1 MGVAMKRKTPQ
12 LNKITKS
19 MSRIFPALLMF
30 APLMAP
36 AAIIEDSTTEAQT
49 FSIDPSYTI
58 NENVLI
64 STGSNT
70 AAVTIAGDQLLTVDN
85 EGKITNTGDAVY
97 INTGTQEP
105 VINNTQSGVI
115 SSSTGNAITVHSM
128 TGTIKNAGNVTGAES
143 GIQIEEDSSMLRIE
157 NASTGHIEGKTG
169 IASKIGIILINNG
182 EIKGNLNNGVELSG
196 VTSNSKITNNGTIE
210 GIEHGIHTSGI
221 TRVEVTNA
229 GIIKGGESAI
239 SFTSEKNNVLT
250 LTTGSRLEGDVIS
263 TNSTTNTLRL
273 TGTGTEDSN
282 FIGLNEGDGFAS
294 LTMLGTDWELTGN
307 VDIIGTD
314 DSIKVDT
321 GKLTF
326 AGNVSNA
333 GNTLIAEGA
342 TLQLGTGEKT
352 GTLSG
357 KLTNNGTL
365 EFNQAADFNFA
376 TGITGSGTVIKTD
389 AHTLTLTGNN
399 SYTGDTQ
406 LNSGTMLVA
415 EGATLGSAGN
425 SATVTIQDG
434 ATFASAGT
442 VNNNVNILGGGVL
455 ASWNAVQGNTLSSA
469 STADTINGNVTNSGT
484 LQISGLNDSVGNDFT
499 INGDYTG
506 MSGSLIAMNSVLGDD
521 NALTDHLTITGN
533 SAGVSDIRISN
544 IGGAG
549 AKTVNGMQIVSVGG
563 DSGAAFSLSRPVVV
577 GAWEYS
583 LNQHSDGNWYLESA
597 DTTPVPDKDDNTD
610 GNTDDGNGGNTDGG
624 NGGNNDDGNGG
635 NTDGGNGGN
644 TDGGNGGNTDGGN
657 TDGGN
662 SGNNDGGNSGGY
674 TPPEMSNLAP
684 EVGAYLGNYLAAQ
697 DMFLH
702 KRDDRDQL
710 TLRNEED
717 LNTWMYVKGRYHEN
731 DVAGGKVNYDT
742 TQYVMQVGSD
752 FISKKMDTGVLH
764 SGVMF
769 GAGQAKTDSTSTG
782 SKRSAQG
789 KVDGVNVGVYATW
802 QEDQQLRKGSYIDS
816 WASFGWYHNS
826 LTSDGRSDES
836 YDSHGFAVSLEAGHA
851 WIVDSENE
859 RTWKIEPQIQAI
871 YSYLDQE
878 NHTDADGVRISTP
891 DNDGILGRVGVKTSY
906 FDQKDVQAWQPY
918 VAVNWLKGA
927 GQNDIAF
934 NGEAFSNDTPD
945 DRGQL
950 ELGVTG
956 KLNETTL
963 ISLRASGEWGENGYD
978 AYGGHILLNHRW

>member
-1 MGVAMKRKTPQ
+1 MDVAMKRKTPQ

-563 DSGAAFSLSRPVVV
+563 DSRAAFSLSRPVVV

-624 NGGNNDDGNGG
+624 NGGN
-635 NTDGGNGGN
+635 TDGGNGGN
-644 TDGGNGGNTDGGN
+644 THGD
-657 TDGGN
+657 N

-859 RTWKIEPQIQAI
+859 RTLKIEPQIQAI

-950 ELGVTG
+950 ELGITG

>member
-1 MGVAMKRKTPQ
+1 
-12 LNKITKS
+12 
-19 MSRIFPALLMF
+19 
-30 APLMAP
+30 
-36 AAIIEDSTTEAQT
+36 
-49 FSIDPSYTI
+49 
-58 NENVLI
+58 
-64 STGSNT
+64 
-70 AAVTIAGDQLLTVDN
+70 
-85 EGKITNTGDAVY
+85 
-97 INTGTQEP
+97 
-105 VINNTQSGVI
+105 
-115 SSSTGNAITVHSM
+115 
-128 TGTIKNAGNVTGAES
+128 
-143 GIQIEEDSSMLRIE
+143 
-157 NASTGHIEGKTG
+157 
-169 IASKIGIILINNG
+169 
-182 EIKGNLNNGVELSG
+182 
-196 VTSNSKITNNGTIE
+196 
-210 GIEHGIHTSGI
+210 
-221 TRVEVTNA
+221 
-229 GIIKGGESAI
+229 
-239 SFTSEKNNVLT
+239 
-250 LTTGSRLEGDVIS
+250 LEGDVIS

-342 TLQLGTGEKT
+342 TLQLGTGGKT

-389 AHTLTLTGNN
+389 AHTLTLTGNS

-406 LNSGTMLVA
+406 LNSGTTLVA

-434 ATFASAGT
+434 ATFVSAGT
-442 VNNNVNILGGGVL
+442 VNNNVNILSGGVL

-624 NGGNNDDGNGG
+624 NGGN
-635 NTDGGNGGN
+635 TDG
-644 TDGGNGGNTDGGN
+644 D
-657 TDGGN
+657 N

-752 FISKKMDTGVLH
+752 FISKKMDKGVLH

-950 ELGVTG
+950 ELGITG

>member
-1 MGVAMKRKTPQ
+1 MKRKTPQ

-563 DSGAAFSLSRPVVV
+563 DSRAAFSLSRPVVV

-610 GNTDDGNGGNTDGG
+610 GNTDGD
-624 NGGNNDDGNGG
+624 
-635 NTDGGNGGN
+635 
-644 TDGGNGGNTDGGN
+644 
-657 TDGGN
+657 N

-859 RTWKIEPQIQAI
+859 RTLKIEPQIQAI

-950 ELGVTG
+950 ELGITG

>member
-1 MGVAMKRKTPQ
+1 MNNNYPQ
-12 LNKITKS
+12 LNKTTKS
-19 MSRIFPALLMF
+19 LKILFPALIAF
-30 APLMAP
+30 TPFITSAETTISGSTDAAQVFSSDNAYIIPEGVSINPTTTAP
-36 AAIIEDSTTEAQT
+36 SVT
-49 FSIDPSYTI
+49 
-58 NENVLI
+58 V
-64 STGSNT
+64 TGSTVISVKNSGEIT
-70 AAVTIAGDQLLTVDN
+70 GEGDGLYIATGGQTLELDN
-85 EGKITNTGDAVY
+85 QQNA
-97 INTGTQEP
+97 
-105 VINNTQSGVI
+105 VIN
-115 SSSTGNAITVHSM
+115 SSSANGITVIDM
-128 TGTIKNAGNVTGAES
+128 GGTIKNAGKITGAEN
-143 GIQIEEDSSMLRIE
+143 GIKIKEDSSSFNIS
-157 NASTGHIEGKTG
+157 NTATGIIEGKTALSTDAGFTLDNDG
-169 IASKIGIILINNG
+169 IFNG
-182 EIKGNLNNGVELSG
+182 TAGNGVELQKAG
-196 VTSNSKITNNGTIE
+196 KSKIENNGTIQ
-210 GIEHGIHTSGI
+210 GT
-221 TRVEVTNA
+221 TN
-229 GIIKGGESAI
+229 GIITTDENRLQLINSGLIKGSESAVTFK
-239 SFTSEKNNVLT
+239 SNQNNSLT
-250 LTTGSRLEGDVIS
+250 LKKGSQLDGDVFS
-263 TNSTTNTLRL
+263 TNSKDNTLIL
-273 TGTGTEDSN
+273 LEDGSEDSN
-282 FIGLNEGDGFAS
+282 FLGLKDGDGFAS
-294 LTMLGTDWELTGN
+294 LTMDGTDWALTGDI
-307 VDIIGTD
+307 DIIGAG
-314 DSIKVDT
+314 DSIKVNT
-321 GKLTF
+321 GKLIL
-326 AGNVSNA
+326 AGDVKNGA
-333 GNTLIAEGA
+333 GNTLIANNA
-342 TLQLGTGEKT
+342 TLQLGDGTNTGSLT
-352 GTLSG
+352 GTL
-357 KLTNNGTL
+357 TDNGTL
-365 EFNQAADFNFA
+365 IFNQGSDTTFA
-376 TGITGSGTVIKTD
+376 TNISGSGNVEKTD

-442 VNNNVNILGGGVL
+442 VNNNVNILSGGVL

-521 NALTDHLTITGN
+521 NALTDHLTITGS

-610 GNTDDGNGGNTDGG
+610 GNTDGG
-624 NGGNNDDGNGG
+624 NGGNNDDGNGGNTDGGSGG

-644 TDGGNGGNTDGGN
+644 TDGGNGGNTDG
-657 TDGGN
+657 DN

-674 TPPEMSNLAP
+674 TPREMSNLAP

-934 NGEAFSNDTPD
+934 NGEAFSNDTPE

>member
-1 MGVAMKRKTPQ
+1 MDVAMKRKTPQ

-469 STADTINGNVTNSGT
+469 STADTING
-484 LQISGLNDSVGNDFT
+484 
-499 INGDYTG
+499 DYTG

-563 DSGAAFSLSRPVVV
+563 DSRAAFSLSRPVVV

-624 NGGNNDDGNGG
+624 NGGNTDGGNGG

-657 TDGGN
+657 GGNTDGDN

-789 KVDGVNVGVYATW
+789 KVDGVNVGIYATW

-906 FDQKDVQAWQPY
+906 FVQKDVQAWQPY

-950 ELGVTG
+950 ELGITG

>member
-1 MGVAMKRKTPQ
+1 MDVAMNNNYPQ
-12 LNKITKS
+12 LNKTTKS
-19 MSRIFPALLMF
+19 LKILFPALIAF
-30 APLMAP
+30 TPFITSAETTISGSTDAAQVFSSDNAYIIPEGVSINPTTTAP
-36 AAIIEDSTTEAQT
+36 SVT
-49 FSIDPSYTI
+49 
-58 NENVLI
+58 V
-64 STGSNT
+64 TGSTVISVKNSGEIT
-70 AAVTIAGDQLLTVDN
+70 GEGDGLYIATGGQTLELDN
-85 EGKITNTGDAVY
+85 QQNA
-97 INTGTQEP
+97 
-105 VINNTQSGVI
+105 VIN
-115 SSSTGNAITVHSM
+115 SSSANGITVIDM
-128 TGTIKNAGNVTGAES
+128 GGTIKNAGKITGAEN
-143 GIQIEEDSSMLRIE
+143 GIKIKEDSSSFNIS
-157 NASTGHIEGKTG
+157 NTATGIIEGKTALSTDAGFTLDNDG
-169 IASKIGIILINNG
+169 IFNG
-182 EIKGNLNNGVELSG
+182 TAGNGVELQKAG
-196 VTSNSKITNNGTIE
+196 KSKIENNGTIQ
-210 GIEHGIHTSGI
+210 GT
-221 TRVEVTNA
+221 TN
-229 GIIKGGESAI
+229 GIITTDENRLQLINSGLIKGSESAVTFK
-239 SFTSEKNNVLT
+239 SNQNNSLT
-250 LTTGSRLEGDVIS
+250 LKKGSQLDGDVFS
-263 TNSTTNTLRL
+263 TNSKDNTLIL
-273 TGTGTEDSN
+273 LEDGSEDSN
-282 FIGLNEGDGFAS
+282 FLGLKDGDGFAS
-294 LTMLGTDWELTGN
+294 LTMDGTDWALTGDI
-307 VDIIGTD
+307 DIIGAG
-314 DSIKVDT
+314 DSIKVNT
-321 GKLTF
+321 GKLIL
-326 AGNVSNA
+326 AGDVKNGA
-333 GNTLIAEGA
+333 GNTLIANNA
-342 TLQLGTGEKT
+342 TLQLGDGTNTGSLT
-352 GTLSG
+352 GTL
-357 KLTNNGTL
+357 TDNGTL
-365 EFNQAADFNFA
+365 IFNQGSDTTFA
-376 TGITGSGTVIKTD
+376 TNISGSGNVEKTD

-442 VNNNVNILGGGVL
+442 VNNNVNILSGGVL

-521 NALTDHLTITGN
+521 NALTDHLTITGS

-610 GNTDDGNGGNTDGG
+610 GNTDGG

-635 NTDGGNGGN
+635 NTDGGNG
-644 TDGGNGGNTDGGN
+644 
-657 TDGGN
+657 
-662 SGNNDGGNSGGY
+662 GNNDGGNSGGY

-934 NGEAFSNDTPD
+934 NGEAFSNDTPE

>member
-1 MGVAMKRKTPQ
+1 MKRKTPQ

-563 DSGAAFSLSRPVVV
+563 DSRAAFSLSRPVVV

-624 NGGNNDDGNGG
+624 NGGN
-635 NTDGGNGGN
+635 TDGGNGGN
-644 TDGGNGGNTDGGN
+644 TDGD
-657 TDGGN
+657 N

-859 RTWKIEPQIQAI
+859 RTLKIEPQIQAI

-950 ELGVTG
+950 ELGITG

>member
-1 MGVAMKRKTPQ
+1 MG
-12 LNKITKS
+12 
-19 MSRIFPALLMF
+19 
-30 APLMAP
+30 
-36 AAIIEDSTTEAQT
+36 
-49 FSIDPSYTI
+49 
-58 NENVLI
+58 
-64 STGSNT
+64 
-70 AAVTIAGDQLLTVDN
+70 
-85 EGKITNTGDAVY
+85 
-97 INTGTQEP
+97 
-105 VINNTQSGVI
+105 
-115 SSSTGNAITVHSM
+115 
-128 TGTIKNAGNVTGAES
+128 GTIKNAGKITGTEN
-143 GIQIEEDSSMLRIE
+143 GIKIKEDSSSFNIS
-157 NASTGHIEGKTG
+157 NTATGIIEGKTALSTDAGFTLDNDG
-169 IASKIGIILINNG
+169 IFNG
-182 EIKGNLNNGVELSG
+182 TAGNGVELQKAG
-196 VTSNSKITNNGTIE
+196 KSKIENNGTIQ
-210 GIEHGIHTSGI
+210 GT
-221 TRVEVTNA
+221 TN
-229 GIIKGGESAI
+229 GIITTDENRLQLINSGLIKGSESAVTFK
-239 SFTSEKNNVLT
+239 SNQNNSLT
-250 LTTGSRLEGDVIS
+250 LKKGSQLDGDVFS
-263 TNSTTNTLRL
+263 TNSKDNTLIL
-273 TGTGTEDSN
+273 LEDGSEDSN
-282 FIGLNEGDGFAS
+282 FLGLKDGDGFAS
-294 LTMLGTDWELTGN
+294 LTMDGTDWALTGDI
-307 VDIIGTD
+307 DIIGAG
-314 DSIKVDT
+314 DSIKVNT
-321 GKLTF
+321 GKLIL
-326 AGNVSNA
+326 AGDVKNGA
-333 GNTLIAEGA
+333 GNTLIANNA
-342 TLQLGTGEKT
+342 TLQLGDGTNTGSLT
-352 GTLSG
+352 GTL
-357 KLTNNGTL
+357 TDNGTL
-365 EFNQAADFNFA
+365 IFNQGSDTTFA
-376 TGITGSGTVIKTD
+376 TNISGSGNVEKTD

-469 STADTINGNVTNSGT
+469 STADTINGNVINSGT

-521 NALTDHLTITGN
+521 NALTDHLTITGS

-597 DTTPVPDKDDNTD
+597 DTIPVPDKDDNTD
-610 GNTDDGNGGNTDGG
+610 GGNGNTDGG

-644 TDGGNGGNTDGGN
+644 NDGGNSGNTDGGN
-657 TDGGN
+657 NNSGNTDG
-662 SGNNDGGNSGGY
+662 GNNDGGNSGGY

-950 ELGVTG
+950 ELGITG

>member
-1 MGVAMKRKTPQ
+1 
-12 LNKITKS
+12 
-19 MSRIFPALLMF
+19 
-30 APLMAP
+30 
-36 AAIIEDSTTEAQT
+36 
-49 FSIDPSYTI
+49 
-58 NENVLI
+58 
-64 STGSNT
+64 
-70 AAVTIAGDQLLTVDN
+70 
-85 EGKITNTGDAVY
+85 
-97 INTGTQEP
+97 
-105 VINNTQSGVI
+105 
-115 SSSTGNAITVHSM
+115 M

-563 DSGAAFSLSRPVVV
+563 DSRAAFSLSRPVVV

-624 NGGNNDDGNGG
+624 NGGN
-635 NTDGGNGGN
+635 TDGGNGGN
-644 TDGGNGGNTDGGN
+644 TDGD
-657 TDGGN
+657 N

-859 RTWKIEPQIQAI
+859 RTLKIEPQIQAI

-950 ELGVTG
+950 ELGITG

>member
-1 MGVAMKRKTPQ
+1 MKRKTPQ

-563 DSGAAFSLSRPVVV
+563 DSRAAFSLSRPVVV

-610 GNTDDGNGGNTDGG
+610 GNTDDGNGGNTDG
-624 NGGNNDDGNGG
+624 D
-635 NTDGGNGGN
+635 
-644 TDGGNGGNTDGGN
+644 
-657 TDGGN
+657 N

-859 RTWKIEPQIQAI
+859 RTLKIEPQIQAI

-950 ELGVTG
+950 ELGITG